1 MKIVSSRSIFRLKR
15 TLNLNDTFLIQ
26 SFFTLEWKSNSQLM
40 ITLHCDLDNVKQ
52 QVIMNVYVIFAPQ
65 NEFRRFKKDICCLRH
80 RFRAGWYCIYEK
92 K

>member
-80 RFRAGWYCIYEK
+80 RFRAGWHCIYEK